1 MTKKHKV
8 KLKALSIKSPS
19 SGLAYLTNVFNDV
32 PIIVNTQRTYSITIT
47 IHCDNAKYEFM
58 KLNFIKNVGS
68 DFLWKD

>member
-1 MTKKHKV
+1 MTKQHKV
-8 KLKALSIKSPS
+8 KLKTTSIKSPS
-19 SGLAYLTNVFNDV
+19 SALAYLANVFDDI

-47 IHCDNAKYEFM
+47 IYCDNDKYEFM